1 MASFLYGEML
11 LYLNVTDNILCWF
24 IHELLLKKFSQMEK
38 LKKCFGTVVFYV
50 K

>member
-1 MASFLYGEML
+1 MASFLYGDML
-11 LYLNVTDNILCWF
+11 QGQNVTDDILCWF
-24 IHELLLKKFSQMEK
+24 IHELLLKKCSQMEK